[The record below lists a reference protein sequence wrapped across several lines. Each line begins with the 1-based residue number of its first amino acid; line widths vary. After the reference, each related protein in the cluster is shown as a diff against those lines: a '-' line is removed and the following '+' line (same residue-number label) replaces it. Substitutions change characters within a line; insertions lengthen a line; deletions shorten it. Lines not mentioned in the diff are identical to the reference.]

1 MAANS
6 TYIGAGTSLSS
17 DFYKRNFYISNRD
30 AATSSK
36 RRNLTGSKLSLADG
50 MALRRAVKK
59 LGSMEFS
66 KEKDADIR
74 NAVSACIET
83 YNNAIT
89 SATDSGDHN
98 LKRTQKQMKAIAN
111 EYADELDRIGIT
123 VNSDGTMTKR
133 DSLFGSAS
141 LEKFEKL
148 FSKDSDFMQR
158 TSSCAKR
165 IEHRSETLILTEQNQ
180 KKQQKSAAA
189 IAAGLTPGVGPDLEL
204 LLNTGVGK
212 NVNLSL

>member
-6 TYIGAGTSLSS
+6 TFIGAGTSLSS
-17 DFYKRNFYISNRD
+17 AFYKRSFYISNRD

-36 RRNLTGSKLSLADG
+36 RRNLAGNKLPLADG

-59 LGSMEFS
+59 LGSLEFS

-89 SATDSGDHN
+89 SAADSKDRK
-98 LKRTQKQMKAIAN
+98 LERTQKQMKAIAN
-111 EYADELDRIGIT
+111 EYADELDKIGIT

-133 DSLFGSAS
+133 DSLFEVAGI
-141 LEKFEKL
+141 EKFEKL

-158 TSSCAKR
+158 TSSYAKR
-165 IEHRSETLILTEQNQ
+165 IEQRSETLILTEQNQ
-180 KKQQKSAAA
+180 KEQKKSAAA
-189 IAAGLTPGVGPDLEL
+189 AAAGPDLEL

>member
-17 DFYKRNFYISNRD
+17 DFYKRSFYISNRD
-30 AATSSK
+30 TATSSK

-59 LGSMEFS
+59 LGSLEFS
-66 KEKDADIR
+66 KEKDADVR
-74 NAVSACIET
+74 NAVSAYIET

-89 SATDSGDHN
+89 SAADSGDHN
-98 LKRTQKQMKAIAN
+98 LERTQKQMKAIAN
-111 EYADELDRIGIT
+111 EYADELDKIGIT

-133 DSLFGSAS
+133 DSLFGAAS
-141 LEKFEKL
+141 IEKFKKL

-158 TSSCAKR
+158 TSAYAKR

-180 KKQQKSAAA
+180 KEQKKSAAA
-189 IAAGLTPGVGPDLEL
+189 AAAGSDLEL

>member
-17 DFYKRNFYISNRD
+17 DFYKRSFYISNRD

-59 LGSMEFS
+59 LGSLEFS
-66 KEKDADIR
+66 KEKDTDVR
-74 NAVSACIET
+74 NAVSAYIET

-89 SATDSGDHN
+89 SAADSGDHN
-98 LKRTQKQMKAIAN
+98 LERTQKQMKAIAN
-111 EYADELDRIGIT
+111 EYADELDKIGIT

-133 DSLFGSAS
+133 DSLFGAAS
-141 LEKFEKL
+141 IEKFKKL

-158 TSSCAKR
+158 TSAYAKR

-180 KKQQKSAAA
+180 KEQKKSAAA
-189 IAAGLTPGVGPDLEL
+189 AAAGSDLEL

>member
-6 TYIGAGTSLSS
+6 TYIGAGTNLSS
-17 DFYKRNFYISNRD
+17 DFYKRSFYISNRD

-59 LGSMEFS
+59 LGSLEFS
-66 KEKDADIR
+66 KEKDADVR
-74 NAVSACIET
+74 NAVSAYIET

-89 SATDSGDHN
+89 SAADSGDHN
-98 LKRTQKQMKAIAN
+98 LERTQKQMKAIAN
-111 EYADELDRIGIT
+111 EYADELDKIGIT

-133 DSLFGSAS
+133 DSLFGAAS
-141 LEKFEKL
+141 IEKFKKL

-158 TSSCAKR
+158 TSAYAKR

-180 KKQQKSAAA
+180 KEQKKSAAA
-189 IAAGLTPGVGPDLEL
+189 AAAGSDLEL

>member
-1 MAANS
+1 
-6 TYIGAGTSLSS
+6 
-17 DFYKRNFYISNRD
+17 
-30 AATSSK
+30 
-36 RRNLTGSKLSLADG
+36 

-59 LGSMEFS
+59 LGSLEFS
-66 KEKDADIR
+66 KEKDADVR
-74 NAVSACIET
+74 NAVSAYIET

-89 SATDSGDHN
+89 SAADSGDHN
-98 LKRTQKQMKAIAN
+98 LERTQKQMKAIAN
-111 EYADELDRIGIT
+111 EYADELDKIGIT

-133 DSLFGSAS
+133 DSLFGAAS
-141 LEKFEKL
+141 IEKFKKL

-158 TSSCAKR
+158 TSAYAKR

-180 KKQQKSAAA
+180 KEQKKSAATA
-189 IAAGLTPGVGPDLEL
+189 AAGSDLEL

>member
-17 DFYKRNFYISNRD
+17 DFYKRSFYISNRD

-59 LGSMEFS
+59 LGSLEFS
-66 KEKDADIR
+66 KEKDADVR
-74 NAVSACIET
+74 NAVSAYIET

-89 SATDSGDHN
+89 SAADSGDHN
-98 LKRTQKQMKAIAN
+98 LERTQKQMKAIAN
-111 EYADELDRIGIT
+111 EYADELDKIGIT

-133 DSLFGSAS
+133 DSLFGAAS
-141 LEKFEKL
+141 IEKFKKL

-158 TSSCAKR
+158 TSAYAKR

-180 KKQQKSAAA
+180 KEQKKSAAA
-189 IAAGLTPGVGPDLEL
+189 AAAGSDLEL